1 MKKKKYRKN
10 ISLAVIR
17 AVSRLNNHAHQKT
30 SHPSV
35 LNKKSIAKYLG
46 KDDYTVRGSFEPGNI
61 KPPNKSYGAR

>member
-30 SHPSV
+30 SHPIILNRKSV
-35 LNKKSIAKYLG
+35 AKHLSIP
-46 KDDYTVRGSFEPGNI
+46 S
-61 KPPNKSYGAR
+61 